1 DRRFLGHL
9 FSPRSFLSL
18 PVHSTIGGGGHT
30 LPRSLS
36 APPCTRCTWQNMIQH
51 CLSGAL
57 KSVFRTKRNA
67 LKRLSCFCFM
77 LRASHLSFCPAL
89 DIRFGWS
96 KTPWYVPVFGD
107 ALVPVSFYIF
117 YHCCPANKRIDSI
130 GYLFA
135 QYRIWDR

>member
-77 LRASHLSFCPAL
+77 PRASHLSFCLRLTSASAGRKRHGMC
-89 DIRFGWS
+89 RFS
-96 KTPWYVPVFGD
+96 VMRLSQSLFI
-107 ALVPVSFYIF
+107 S
-117 YHCCPANKRIDSI
+117 SI
-130 GYLFA
+130 SY
-135 QYRIWDR
+135 QR